1 MKPITVLLT
10 ALLVATNG
18 AWLYR
23 AFDHGISESYRLQ
36 ERFENANRLVVASTL
51 AAESVRGRPKTE
63 VEALLRKLFPTDQPF
78 EKEGSLQTIWISLPL
93 NPDGTVGGVAIDPGM
108 RKEAAL
114 AHAGVVGNEIF
125 YPSASS
131 GGSQR

>member
-1 MKPITVLLT
+1 MKPITVVLA

-23 AFDHGISESYRLQ
+23 AFDHGVTESYRRQ
-36 ERFENANRLVVASTL
+36 VQYENANRLVAASTL
-51 AAESVRGRPKTE
+51 AAESVRGRSKAE
-63 VEALLRKLFPTDQPF
+63 VEALLSRLFPTEPPF
-78 EKEGSLQTIWISLPL
+78 EKEGALQTIWISLPL
-93 NPDGTVGGVAIDPGM
+93 NPDGTVRGVAIDPGT
-108 RKEAAL
+108 KAEAAGV
-114 AHAGVVGNEIF
+114 HAAVVGNEVF

>member
-1 MKPITVLLT
+1 MQIASSSHPPLQQ
-10 ALLVATNG
+10 
-18 AWLYR
+18 R
-23 AFDHGISESYRLQ
+23 ACAGGRGKRLM
-36 ERFENANRLVVASTL
+36 
-51 AAESVRGRPKTE
+51 
-63 VEALLRKLFPTDQPF
+63 LRKLFPTEQPF

-93 NPDGTVGGVAIDPGM
+93 NPDGSVGGVAIDPGT

-114 AHAGVVGNEIF
+114 AYAAGVGNEIF

>member
-1 MKPITVLLT
+1 MKPITTLLA

-23 AFDHGISESYRLQ
+23 AFDREVTESYRVQ
-36 ERFENANRLVVASTL
+36 ERYENANRLIVASTL
-51 AAESVRGRPKTE
+51 AAESVRGRPKAKVE
-63 VEALLRKLFPTDQPF
+63 VLLRKLFPTDQPF
-78 EKEGSLQTIWISLPL
+78 EKEGSLQTVWISLPL
-93 NPDGTVGGVAIDPGM
+93 NPDGSVGGVAIDPGT
-108 RKEAAL
+108 RNEAAL
-114 AHAGVVGNEIF
+114 AHAAVVGNEIF